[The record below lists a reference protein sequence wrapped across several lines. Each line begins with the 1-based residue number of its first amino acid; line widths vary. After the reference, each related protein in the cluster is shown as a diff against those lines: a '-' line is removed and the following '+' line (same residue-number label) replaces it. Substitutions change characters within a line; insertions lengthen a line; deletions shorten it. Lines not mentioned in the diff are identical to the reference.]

1 MSNPVPLTPS
11 KFRGYFLATA
21 LLFVSLSFAQAQP
34 TAKSDQ
40 NSALDL
46 NKILKKTIPES
57 VEELRLIQANVQQLV
72 KKVSAAVVGVRIGAG
87 QGSGVIIS
95 EDGYVLTA
103 AHVSGAPNRNVTLI
117 MPDGRKVRGKTLGYN
132 KRVDGGL
139 IKIEEKGKWP
149 HIEMGTSTDLKR
161 GDWCVA
167 IGHPGGYRTGR
178 TPVVRLGRVLDNF
191 QNLIRTDCTLVGGD
205 SGGPLFDMTGKVI
218 GIHSR
223 IGPSI
228 SYNIHVPVDT
238 YKQDWDRL
246 VMGEELPSSTRPYL
260 GVQGDPDS
268 KVCKILMVYPDSP
281 AAAAGLKENDVVLSF
296 DGTKIGTFEDLVNQV
311 SRRRPGQ
318 SVNLEVRRGDETIT
332 LNLKI
337 GKREES

>member
-268 KVCKILMVYPDSP
+268 KDCKILMVYPDSP

-296 DGTKIGTFEDLVNQV
+296 DGTKIVTFEDLVNQV